1 MISKDN
7 LKNILAFLT
16 PVLLFVTIEMSMLDN
31 HSVSDI
37 INYYILSIYLFTVLL
52 YIHYKYWLDGSFIL
66 FVVVIILHIIIKII
80 NFIKKSPKH
89 ERFINCTNI

>member
-16 PVLLFVTIEMSMLDN
+16 
-31 HSVSDI
+31 
-37 INYYILSIYLFTVLL
+37 FTVLL
-52 YIHYKYWLDGSFIL
+52 YIHYKYWVDGSFIL
-66 FVVVIILHIIIKII
+66 FVVVIILYIILDIILHIIIKII